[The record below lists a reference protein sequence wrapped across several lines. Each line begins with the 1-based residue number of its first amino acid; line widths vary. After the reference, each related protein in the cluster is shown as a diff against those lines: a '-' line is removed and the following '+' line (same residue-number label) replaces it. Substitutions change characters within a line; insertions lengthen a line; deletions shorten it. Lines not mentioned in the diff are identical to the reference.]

1 MIVKSFTTPRDVQIL
16 KLAVPSIIS
25 NITVPLLGLVDVA
38 IVGHIGDA
46 SYIGAVAVGTML
58 FNLFYWVFA
67 FLRMGTS
74 GMTSQALG
82 RRDLPEVA
90 RLMVRALLIGLGIG
104 ASLIALQT
112 VVFRVGFWL
121 MGPTEEVLPL
131 CLRYCEI
138 CVWGAPAVMGLYGLT
153 GWFIGMQNTK
163 IPMWVSIA
171 QNVVNIT
178 MSLLLVFV
186 FGLDIEGVALGT
198 LIAQWSGFLVSLWFW
213 IRIYAPR
220 LRHYSFRAGL
230 WEKGVL
236 ARFFRVNGDIFL
248 RTLCI
253 AGVNFCFTSA
263 GARQGTLM
271 LAVNTLLMT
280 LFTIFSYFM
289 DGFAFA
295 GEALSGRYYGSANR
309 EALLDTIT
317 RLFRWGA
324 VMVVG
329 FTLLYAVGG
338 EAFLSLLTSDNRVV
352 EAAGDYFW
360 WALAVP
366 LAGVGAFVLDGV
378 FIGITDSRSM
388 LLSAV
393 VGALLFF
400 GLYALLSPVL
410 GNHALWLSFI
420 IYLGLRSLTLG
431 IIFRHKLHNAL

>member
-1 MIVKSFTTPRDVQIL
+1 MIIKSFTTPRDVQIL

-90 RLMVRALLIGLGIG
+90 RLMARALLIGLGIG

-121 MGPTEEVLPL
+121 MGPAEEVLPL

-236 ARFFRVNGDIFL
+236 AKFFRVNGDIFL

-280 LFTIFSYFM
+280 LFTIFAYFM
-289 DGFAFA
+289 DGNIDEMKKWLSKHMSGYENDPNFQKFKDSNPEASESDILSSYGSVAWLQFNCPNYLDIVNNSIKEMRDEMTKNRDVILKGSL
-295 GEALSGRYYGSANR
+295 GEATA
-309 EALLDTIT
+309 
-317 RLFRWGA
+317 
-324 VMVVG
+324 
-329 FTLLYAVGG
+329 
-338 EAFLSLLTSDNRVV
+338 
-352 EAAGDYFW
+352 
-360 WALAVP
+360 
-366 LAGVGAFVLDGV
+366 
-378 FIGITDSRSM
+378 
-388 LLSAV
+388 
-393 VGALLFF
+393 
-400 GLYALLSPVL
+400 
-410 GNHALWLSFI
+410 
-420 IYLGLRSLTLG
+420 
-431 IIFRHKLHNAL
+431 

>member
-90 RLMVRALLIGLGIG
+90 RLMARALLIGLGIG

-171 QNVVNIT
+171 QNAVNIT

-186 FGLDIEGVALGT
+186 FGQDIEGVALGT

-236 ARFFRVNGDIFL
+236 AKFL
-248 RTLCI
+248 
-253 AGVNFCFTSA
+253 A

-309 EALLDTIT
+309 AALLDTIT

-338 EAFLSLLTSDNRVV
+338 ETFLSLLTSDNRVV

-393 VGALLFF
+393 VGAFLFF

-420 IYLGLRSLTLG
+420 IYLGLRSLT
-431 IIFRHKLHNAL
+431 HNAL